1 QSETWSQ
8 GTIARTHPR
17 HRCDEAAQCAVET
30 GHHGR
35 PFSGWHTGVHSS
47 PCTAYCSLAPGASQ
61 PGVQMLDR
69 RIRIKATH
77 DFDDFFN
84 RAYAI
89 QRVSLCVPAG
99 EKKARPR
106 LLTNLV

>member
-1 QSETWSQ
+1 
-8 GTIARTHPR
+8 
-17 HRCDEAAQCAVET
+17 
-30 GHHGR
+30 
-35 PFSGWHTGVHSS
+35 
-47 PCTAYCSLAPGASQ
+47 
-61 PGVQMLDR
+61 MLDR